1 MMFPIVDFET
11 PLFIC
16 NWYCVIFL
24 SLSNWLSLWLT
35 ASFSCIPHSPPC
47 DCTMII
53 AERSQLCV
61 EKSRDNAR
69 KRTGEKAR
77 KRIRCRRNRRS
88 DLVIDLGIN
97 KC

>member
-1 MMFPIVDFET
+1 
-11 PLFIC
+11 
-16 NWYCVIFL
+16 
-24 SLSNWLSLWLT
+24 
-35 ASFSCIPHSPPC
+35 
-47 DCTMII
+47 MII